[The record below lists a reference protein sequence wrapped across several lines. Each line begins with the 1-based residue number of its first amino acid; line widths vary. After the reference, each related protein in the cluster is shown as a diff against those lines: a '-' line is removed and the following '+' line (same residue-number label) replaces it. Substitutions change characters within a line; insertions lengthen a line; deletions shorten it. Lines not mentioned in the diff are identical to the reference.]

1 MPTFEEL
8 KDKALEIAGV
18 TAEAA
23 KQLALISKCRI
34 LILTEQEKIRNLY
47 TKLGKTYYK
56 DFVTDEEPDD
66 AEYNPLCDSISEHY
80 REISRLRDI
89 MDAVKKDYQDL
100 RKNTNK
106 GPTPQSETI
115 IIPVTPTQTEG
126 DILDELEELN
136 HLNDTPTYGEILD

>member
-8 KDKALEIAGV
+8 KDKALEIAGI
-18 TAEAA
+18 TAEGA

-34 LILTEQEKIRNLY
+34 LIVAEQEKIRNLY

-56 DFVTDEEPDD
+56 DFVTDEEPDE

-80 REISRLRDI
+80 RKISRLRDI
-89 MDAVKKDYQDL
+89 MEAAKKGYQDL
-100 RKNTNK
+100 KKGANK
-106 GPTPQSETI
+106 SPNPQPEAT
-115 IIPVTPTQTEG
+115 IIPVTPIQTED

-136 HLNDTPTYGEILD
+136 HLNDPITYGEIPD